1 MEEAALIQKDLQQ
14 IRQKQKVVIPEGEG
28 HFRTGKYPIRATED
42 ATIFENKSRLG
53 AKDISSNPSRDNLG
67 TTSGLVQHIRF
78 GEKSAGGE
86 SIRQIS
92 ERLTYFSDYITE
104 AALDVERTEAL
115 TRYLGEASSHIEILG
130 KFVLGVQDQVN
141 FLTSNYLTRDVSIN
155 ESQEPNLNHRLNS
168 IRETME
174 QAGLTL
180 QSVRIL
186 IERVNLIGQE
196 IAKTSSDQAL
206 EANNKL
212 LSQSRNLQWLL
223 DDIMA
228 RINVNPLSVAS
239 LLEGESDDN
248 KL

>member
-1 MEEAALIQKDLQQ
+1 ME
-14 IRQKQKVVIPEGEG
+14 
-28 HFRTGKYPIRATED
+28 
-42 ATIFENKSRLG
+42 
-53 AKDISSNPSRDNLG
+53 
-67 TTSGLVQHIRF
+67 
-78 GEKSAGGE
+78 GE

-130 KFVLGVQDQVN
+130 KFVLGVQDQINLLGAN
-141 FLTSNYLTRDVSIN
+141 FSPKDLGIN
-155 ESQEPNLNHRLNS
+155 GSHDPNLNHRLNS

-186 IERVNLIGQE
+186 IEKVNVIGQE

-228 RINVNPLSVAS
+228 RINVNPVSVAS
-239 LLEGESDDN
+239 VPKGESDDN